1 MGHNRVWFVLDTICV
16 ASVYCE
22 YSLLPDDAEV
32 YSEGLRALGIGAL
45 AGTSPVCPSPLV
57 RRSHTSSAPLAPPA
71 LAHASLSPLAVVW
84 WGRGGRTGWPDV
96 ATCYES

>member
-1 MGHNRVWFVLDTICV
+1 MKGGVKKGMGHNRVWFVLDTICV

-57 RRSHTSSAPLAPPA
+57 RRSHTSSAPLAPPCSCA
-71 LAHASLSPLAVVW
+71 CLPITPGCGVV
-84 WGRGGRTGWPDV
+84 GAGWPDGV
-96 ATCYES
+96 A